1 MAHIVAMNEL
11 PRNGKTYTFEG
22 YQHGDAGLSF
32 FLVDA
37 PPGGGPRLHRH
48 PYEEVF
54 VVQEGRA
61 TFTTGD
67 ETLEVG
73 GGQIV
78 VVSSG
83 TPHKFV
89 NAGDSPLRQ
98 VAIHASGR
106 MITEWL
112 EE

>member
-1 MAHIVAMNEL
+1 MVTVVNREEIQ
-11 PRNGKTYTFEG
+11 PNGQAAVFEG
-22 YQHGDAGLSF
+22 YQYGEAPVSF

-37 PPGGGPRLHRH
+37 PPGGDPRLHRH
-48 PYEEVF
+48 PYAEVF

-61 TFTTGD
+61 TFTAGT

-78 VVSSG
+78 VVPPG
-83 TPHKFV
+83 LPHTFV
-89 NAGDSPLRQ
+89 NAGDIPLRQ